1 MFGGTF
7 ICTAASRPASSNL
20 PLTSNKSFWIIN
32 FIEYLTKKKNLKKSK
47 HQKIAWVP
55 SYSKSDVNLQ
65 WRQCSNSDHFLLI
78 FNHSRYFQS
87 PNCQVSSSICHLCSS
102 RRRSA
107 DLSQCLI
114 ECRRKSPIQNKI
126 CFYLNPVTGSNIRQ
140 VSQKWICVQGLCK
153 NVPKIQSQHKDYPI
167 FRPLTPQNEH
177 FLETSS
183 RLISFNCFELVP
195 S

>member
-20 PLTSNKSFWIIN
+20 PLTSSKSFWIIN
-32 FIEYLTKKKNLKKSK
+32 SIEYLTKKKNLKKSK

-65 WRQCSNSDHFLLI
+65 WRQCSNSDHFIVNLQSFPVFLVSKLSGVKFNLPPLQLKTEISRFEPMFDRMQKEKSNIEQNMLL
-78 FNHSRYFQS
+78 
-87 PNCQVSSSICHLCSS
+87 PKPCHRL
-102 RRRSA
+102 
-107 DLSQCLI
+107 
-114 ECRRKSPIQNKI
+114 
-126 CFYLNPVTGSNIRQ
+126 YIRQ

-153 NVPKIQSQHKDYPI
+153 NVPKIQSQYKDYPI
-167 FRPLTPQNEH
+167 FRPH

-183 RLISFNCFELVP
+183 RLIFFNCFELVP